1 MEPDNAAGD
10 VLLSNIYTAAGNR
23 HLCEN
28 IEQQRKEKVLK
39 KQLGCT
45 WIEVN
50 NEVHM
55 FVVDDQ
61 WPTSDD

>member
-1 MEPDNAAGD
+1 

-28 IEQQRKEKVLK
+28 VEQQRKEKVLK

-45 WIEVN
+45 WIEVD

-61 WPTSDD
+61 